1 MTKNFEELDDAFNVT
16 SEIVPT
22 DTAEVGI
29 TKPERHIKSDIE
41 KFKYPK
47 RSINSK

>member
-1 MTKNFEELDDAFNVT
+1 MTKQFEELDDAFNVT

-29 TKPERHIKSDIE
+29 ISPEILKAS
-41 KFKYPK
+41 F
-47 RSINSK
+47 NSSNFLVIR